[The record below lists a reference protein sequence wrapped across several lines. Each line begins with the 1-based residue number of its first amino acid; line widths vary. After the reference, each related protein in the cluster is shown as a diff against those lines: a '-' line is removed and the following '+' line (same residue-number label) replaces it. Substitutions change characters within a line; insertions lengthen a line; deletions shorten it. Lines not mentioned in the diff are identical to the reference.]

1 MQWVGSGEFDVLLD
15 DDNDNCDDD
24 DDGGLFDNHQ
34 NIAGAEDQR

>member
-1 MQWVGSGEFDVLLD
+1 MWVGSGGFDVLLD

-24 DDGGLFDNHQ
+24 DDGDLFDNHQ

>member
-1 MQWVGSGEFDVLLD
+1 MQWVGSGGFDVLLD

-34 NIAGAEDQR
+34 NIAGAED